1 MFLKWVHPTYIDV
14 LVFATMLNYL
24 LDKGSIGSFNY
35 SYDSTWAVK
44 LEGESRGFA
53 GREGGVIDDE
63 TLYLSLCAIV
73 LKVCCF

>member
-1 MFLKWVHPTYIDV
+1 M

-24 LDKGSIGSFNY
+24 LDNGSIGSFNY
-35 SYDSTWAVK
+35 SYDSNWAVK
-44 LEGESRGFA
+44 LEGDRRGFA
-53 GREGGVIDDE
+53 GRGGGGVIDDE